1 MEEQKVIKVIGA
13 GGAGC
18 NTVNQII
25 KKYNPKNIAFV
36 AADTDIWSLKQC
48 QAETKL
54 DLKKAKESDVRSIL
68 AGSDLVIITAGMGGK
83 TGSLI
88 TSIIARIA
96 RDMGILSLALVT
108 MPFRTEGAE
117 RIGNALSGIRQL
129 KKNAETLIVAHL
141 KKLTD
146 TAHKRIALK
155 EAFEIADKKLCE
167 RILGI
172 TNLNFADIE
181 TLLKENGD
189 TFIGIGEG
197 EGEAKA
203 DRALLQALFNLNC
216 KIEEIQ
222 GASGAILQITSG
234 PDLTKKDLHNA
245 LSLFLNNTVNKDLN
259 FLFDHRVK
267 EEIKNKAS
275 IVLLI
280 KKNQG
285 GKE

>member
-1 MEEQKVIKVIGA
+1 MEEKKVIKVIGV

-18 NTVNQII
+18 NTVNRII
-25 KKYNPKNIAFV
+25 KESSHENISFV
-36 AADTDIWSLKQC
+36 AADTDIWTLKNC
-48 QAETKL
+48 QAGTKL
-54 DLKKAKESDVRSIL
+54 NLMKARESDVRSIL
-68 AGSDLVIITAGMGGK
+68 VGSDMVIITAGMGGK

-88 TSIIARIA
+88 TSVIARVA
-96 RDMGILSLALVT
+96 KDMGILTIVLVT

-117 RIGNALSGIRQL
+117 RIGNALSGVKQL
-129 KKNAETLIVAHL
+129 KKQTEAIIVAYL

-146 TAHKRIALK
+146 TAHKRITLK
-155 EAFEIADKKLCE
+155 EAFEIADKKLCD
-167 RILGI
+167 RIMGVA
-172 TNLNFADIE
+172 NLNFEDIE

-203 DRALLQALFNLNC
+203 DRALLQALFNLSC
-216 KIEEIQ
+216 KIEDIQ
-222 GASGAILQITSG
+222 GASAAILQITSG
-234 PDLTKKDLHNA
+234 PDLTQKDLENA
-245 LSLFLNNTVNKDLN
+245 LSLFLNNTVNKNIN

>member
-1 MEEQKVIKVIGA
+1 MEEKKVIKVIGV

-18 NTVNQII
+18 NTVNRII
-25 KKYNPKNIAFV
+25 KEYNLENIEFV
-36 AADTDIWSLKQC
+36 ATDTDIWTLKNC
-48 QAETKL
+48 QAGTKL
-54 DLKKAKESDVRSIL
+54 NLKDAKESDVRSIL
-68 AGSDLVIITAGMGGK
+68 AGSDMVIITAGMGGK

-88 TSIIARIA
+88 TPVIARIA
-96 RDMGILSLALVT
+96 RDMGILSLVLVT

-117 RIGNALSGIRQL
+117 RIGNALSGVKQL
-129 KKNAETLIVAHL
+129 KNHSAALIVARL

-146 TAHKRIALK
+146 TAHKRITLK
-155 EAFEIADKKLCE
+155 EAFEIADKKLCD
-167 RILGI
+167 RIVGI

-189 TFIGIGEG
+189 TFIGMGEG

-203 DRALLQALFNLNC
+203 DGALLQALFNLNC

-222 GASGAILQITSG
+222 GASAAILQITSG
-234 PDLTKKDLHNA
+234 PDLGKEDLQNA
-245 LSLFLNNTVNKDLN
+245 IFLFLNNTVNKN
-259 FLFDHRVK
+259 IIFLFDHRIK

-280 KKNQG
+280 KKKQG
-285 GKE
+285 EKE